1 MGGGGRRINY
11 LPLTLAEPMKIYDDS
26 SRGHGRDRNSN
37 RDGGRGRIYGK
48 KRKPPQERHVDLV
61 DLFLSLS
68 FVRERRDS
76 FDSFFLFELIGG
88 ERLIVIV
95 KRKRTSKEKIISKIG
110 KYCIEEL
117 GMVGKRRLRAKF
129 RRLYYI
135 NKKEFTKLV
144 SNRYIKEK

>member
-48 KRKPPQERHVDLV
+48 KRKPP
-61 DLFLSLS
+61 SGKT
-68 FVRERRDS
+68 RRS
-76 FDSFFLFELIGG
+76 GRSFFVSFIRKREERQFRFFFFFFELIGG

-144 SNRYIKEK
+144 SNR

>member
-76 FDSFFLFELIGG
+76 FDSFFFELIGG

-117 GMVGKRRLRAKF
+117 GIVEWLGS
-129 RRLYYI
+129 
-135 NKKEFTKLV
+135 ED
-144 SNRYIKEK
+144 